1 MCGGAAL
8 TVFWGEP
15 LMGVRHRPGEYSFL
29 LSRTFCHSDSDSGL
43 ACLRTARALL
53 SPASNIIRSTVG
65 QAVPFSN
72 RRHIII
78 VPEWVE
84 DLLGENGFAPCL
96 ISRVRTTCTHCL
108 LRAVVPVSIYLT
120 RHGEYD

>member
-1 MCGGAAL
+1 MCGTHARYRSRSFPSVLGVVRGAVAL
-8 TVFWGEP
+8 PIRVCW
-15 LMGVRHRPGEYSFL
+15 R
-29 LSRTFCHSDSDSGL
+29 
-43 ACLRTARALL
+43 AARVVL

-84 DLLGENGFAPCL
+84 DLLGENGFAQVW
-96 ISRVRTTCTHCL
+96 IRN
-108 LRAVVPVSIYLT
+108 T
-120 RHGEYD
+120 R